1 MDRHHRL
8 KRTNTISKSVAMG
21 VILFIIG
28 VSITPCVSR
37 CDVTA
42 IDSDQGI
49 QIITQ
54 VYDYHGV
61 KDITVRLSTDQYRD
75 LEQYLIQFRSQLN
88 QTTTREAA
96 VPIFKEAVRQLNKY
110 MLLPRETSIEQINNL
125 MVVTTKDVQH
135 PTMVRSASR
144 ISDFL
149 NRTNAF
155 CLIAGQ
161 TTMNTRFFGFLE
173 RGCSGLCWILYYSTV
188 LARRNDY
195 DPVLLNA
202 TLTFIKSL
210 QNTVY
215 TINAKRLI
223 GTGLITLGHSHSSSI
238 PPPYRY
244 DPAQGWITSLG
255 LLGKKSWNGTFFGRL
270 LLMAPYNSDSYV
282 FYPGAMGF
290 VGIKLNLR
298 DGTFFF
304 IGSSALV
311 SIE

>member
-8 KRTNTISKSVAMG
+8 KSTNTISKSVTMG

-28 VSITPCVSR
+28 VSITPGVSR

-42 IDSDQGI
+42 IDSDQVI
-49 QIITQ
+49 QITTQ

-61 KDITVRLSTDQYRD
+61 KDITVRLTTDQYRD

-96 VPIFKEAVRQLNKY
+96 VPFFKEAVRQLNKY

-135 PTMVRSASR
+135 TALLRSTSR

-188 LARRNDY
+188 FARRNDY

-210 QNTVY
+210 QNIVY

-270 LLMAPYNSDSYV
+270 LFMAPYNSDSYL

-311 SIE
+311 SIK

>member
-1 MDRHHRL
+1 
-8 KRTNTISKSVAMG
+8 MG

-210 QNTVY
+210 QNIVY
-215 TINAKRLI
+215 RINAKRLI

>member
-1 MDRHHRL
+1 MS
-8 KRTNTISKSVAMG
+8 TNTISKSVAMG

-28 VSITPCVSR
+28 VSITPYVSR

-61 KDITVRLSTDQYRD
+61 KDITVRLTIDQYRD

-144 ISDFL
+144 TSDFL

-173 RGCSGLCWILYYSTV
+173 RGCSGLCWILYYSIG

-210 QNTVY
+210 QNIVY

-223 GTGLITLGHSHSSSI
+223 GTGLITLGHSHSSSV

>member
-1 MDRHHRL
+1 
-8 KRTNTISKSVAMG
+8 MG

-173 RGCSGLCWILYYSTV
+173 RGCSGLCWILYYSTG

-195 DPVLLNA
+195 DPILLNA